1 MNRLMVSGKISHAQ
15 CSLVYLNEASTFPR
29 MMLVARSEFGDFSL
43 RVKSILNIHPA
54 VQDSSFFSFFPID
67 RMISK
72 SRKCLKRARQ
82 FLSGLSVKHEICT

>member
-15 CSLVYLNEASTFPR
+15 CSLVYLNEASTLPR

-54 VQDSSFFSFFPID
+54 VQFQLLFIFPN
-67 RMISK
+67 
-72 SRKCLKRARQ
+72 
-82 FLSGLSVKHEICT
+82 